1 MRAGCDRP
9 AWGHRFQFLGLPHS
23 PSKGVFSYGSG
34 VFSKRTPRETEHGRT
49 GESKA
54 YANRGLADRQ
64 AASFGIGTRRGAAD
78 RPSLRPVGDGK
89 EVGDGAKNFGSDHF
103 CGWTSRSGWV
113 EFIHLAEIGDGMDT
127 GAEGHPRTS
136 ARENWDGKQECA
148 DAHPFWAVRFFRL
161 CAERTVC

>member
-64 AASFGIGTRRGAAD
+64 AASFGIGTRRGSSTVIAPCWRWEGSWRRGQEVRLRSLLWVDLPFWLGRIYTPCGNWRWDGYRCRGAPPD
-78 RPSLRPVGDGK
+78 VGSRKLGWKAVMRGRAPLLGCPFFPSL
-89 EVGDGAKNFGSDHF
+89 
-103 CGWTSRSGWV
+103 C
-113 EFIHLAEIGDGMDT
+113 
-127 GAEGHPRTS
+127 
-136 ARENWDGKQECA
+136 
-148 DAHPFWAVRFFRL
+148 
-161 CAERTVC
+161 